1 MMGVHLLKYGLCTN
15 ILILCDDIAS
25 NPGSV
30 DLMVDLSS
38 SDSSFYSA
46 SDKENYSMA
55 YFNLGLGDKGLR
67 IGHWDVNYLTTVKF
81 EQIELY
87 LLGNSSYAKPQL
99 DALFLN
105 ETFLKSS
112 IPDYALL

>member
-46 SDKENYSMA
+46 SDKENYILWHTLILDLVIKVCE
-55 YFNLGLGDKGLR
+55 LGTGMSIIL
-67 IGHWDVNYLTTVKF
+67 
-81 EQIELY
+81 
-87 LLGNSSYAKPQL
+87 QL
-99 DALFLN
+99 
-105 ETFLKSS
+105 
-112 IPDYALL
+112 